1 MRKRNWNWAFCNWNK
16 EQRTKNKEQGIEIS
30 IFNLFMRRVVVT
42 GMGALTPIGNNLESY
57 WSNLQNGVSGAAPIT
72 KFDTTKFKTNFAC
85 ELKNF
90 DPKDHFDVKELRKY
104 DPFSQ
109 YALVAVDEAVKDS
122 AIDFDSLNKDRI
134 GVIWGSGNGGIQTF
148 QDQMKEYC
156 EGDGTPRFTPFFIPR
171 ILVDIASGI
180 ISIKYGLRGV
190 NFCPVSA
197 CATSNTAMIEA
208 FNYIKWGKAEMIIT
222 GGSEAAINEA
232 AIGGFS
238 SAKALSTRN
247 DSPETAS
254 RPFDVTR
261 DGFVMGEG
269 AGAMILEEYEHAI
282 KRGAKIYAEV
292 VGGGMAADA
301 YHLTGTHPEGD
312 GAVLGMNEALREAE
326 ITAEKIDYI
335 NMHATSTPLGD
346 NSELIAAKRVFG
358 ERHALSI
365 SATKSMTGHLLGA
378 AGAIEGIACV
388 MALKDQLVPPTINT
402 TDIEPDFKDLFDF
415 PMGKA
420 KKKDLTYAMSN
431 TFGFGGHIAS
441 IIFKK
446 FEG

>member
-1 MRKRNWNWAFCNWNK
+1 MK
-16 EQRTKNKEQGIEIS
+16 
-30 IFNLFMRRVVVT
+30 RVVIT
-42 GMGALTPIGNNLESY
+42 GIGALTPIGNNLNEF
-57 WSNLQNGVSGAAPIT
+57 WTNLKNGVSGAGPIT
-72 KFDTTKFKTNFAC
+72 KFDTEKFKVKFAC
-85 ELKNF
+85 ELKGY
-90 DPKDHFDVKELRKY
+90 DPKNHFDVKEIRKY

-109 YALVAVDEAVKDS
+109 YALVAVEEAVKHGN
-122 AIDFDSLNKDRI
+122 IDFDTLNKDRI

-148 QDQMKEYC
+148 QDQTKEYC
-156 EGDGTPRFTPFFIPR
+156 DGDGTPRFTPYFIPR

-197 CATSNTAMIEA
+197 CATSNTAIIEA
-208 FNYIKWGKAEMIIT
+208 FNYIKWGKADMIIT
-222 GGSEAAINEA
+222 GGSEAAITES

-238 SAKALSTRN
+238 SAKALSQRN

-254 RPFDVTR
+254 RPFDINR

-269 AGAMILEEYEHAI
+269 AGALIVEEYEHAI
-282 KRGAKIYAEV
+282 KRGAKIYGEI

-312 GAVLGMNEALREAE
+312 GAVLGMNEAMREAG
-326 ITAEKIDYI
+326 ITADQIDHI
-335 NMHATSTPLGD
+335 NMHATSTPQGD
-346 NSELIAAKRVFG
+346 NSELKAARRVFG
-358 ERHALSI
+358 DRKSLAV

-388 MALKDQLVPPTINT
+388 MALLENTVPPTINT
-402 TDIEPDFKDLFDF
+402 KDFEPEYKDLFTF
-415 PMGKA
+415 PMNKSIE
-420 KKKDLTYAMSN
+420 KEMSYAMSN

-441 IIFKK
+441 IVFKK
-446 FEG
+446 FIK

>member
-1 MRKRNWNWAFCNWNK
+1 
-16 EQRTKNKEQGIEIS
+16 
-30 IFNLFMRRVVVT
+30 MRRVVIT
-42 GMGALTPIGNNLESY
+42 GMGALTPIGLNLADY
-57 WSNLQNGVSGAAPIT
+57 WNGLKNGKSGAATIT
-72 KFDTTKFKTNFAC
+72 KFNAEKFKTTFAC
-85 ELKNF
+85 ELKGF
-90 DPKDHFDVKELRKY
+90 DPKEHFDVKEIRKY

-109 YALVAVDEAVKDS
+109 YALVSVAEAIENGK
-122 AIDFDSLNKDRI
+122 IDFEGLNKDRI

-148 QDQMKEYC
+148 QEQMTEYC

-197 CATSNTAMIEA
+197 CATSNTALIEA
-208 FNYIKWGKAEMIIT
+208 FNYIKWDKADMIIS
-222 GGSEAAINEA
+222 GGSEAAITDS

-238 SAKALSTRN
+238 SAKALSTKN
-247 DSPETAS
+247 DDPQSAS

-269 AGAMILEEYEHAI
+269 AGAMILEELEHAK
-282 KRGAKIYAEV
+282 KRGATIYGEI

-312 GAVLGMNEALREAE
+312 GAVLGMNEAIREAR
-326 ITAEKIDYI
+326 IHADQIDYI
-335 NMHATSTPLGD
+335 NMHATSTAQGD

-358 ERHALSI
+358 ERKSLSV

-388 MALKDQLVPPTINT
+388 MALQNNFVPPTINT
-402 TDIEPDFKDLFDF
+402 TEIEPDFSTLFDF
-415 PMGKA
+415 PLGNGKT
-420 KKKDLTYAMSN
+420 KEMTYAMSN

-446 FEG
+446 YSE

>member
-1 MRKRNWNWAFCNWNK
+1 MK
-16 EQRTKNKEQGIEIS
+16 
-30 IFNLFMRRVVVT
+30 RVVVT
-42 GMGALTPIGNNLESY
+42 GIGALTPIGNNLNDY
-57 WSNLQNGVSGAAPIT
+57 WNNLKIGKSGAAPIT
-72 KFDTTKFKTNFAC
+72 KFDTSKFKTTFAC
-85 ELKNF
+85 ELKGF
-90 DPKDHFDVKELRKY
+90 DPKEHFDVKEIRKY

-109 YALVAVDEAVKDS
+109 YALVAVDEAIKHGN
-122 AIDFDSLNKDRI
+122 INFDELNKDRI

-197 CATSNTAMIEA
+197 CATSNTAIIEA
-208 FNYIKWGKAEMIIT
+208 FNYIKWGKADMIIT
-222 GGSEAAINEA
+222 GGSEAAINES

-254 RPFDVTR
+254 RPFDISR

-269 AGAMILEEYEHAI
+269 AGALILEEYEHAL
-282 KRGAKIYAEV
+282 KRGATIFGEV
-292 VGGGMAADA
+292 AGAGMAADA

-326 ITAEKIDYI
+326 IKAKDIDYV

-358 ERHALSI
+358 DRNDLAI

-378 AGAIEGIACV
+378 AGAIEAIACV
-388 MALKDQLVPPTINT
+388 MAIQENIVPPTINT
-402 TDIEPDFKDLFDF
+402 LEIEPEFAGVYTF
-415 PMGKA
+415 PLNKSLN
-420 KKKDLTYAMSN
+420 KEINYAMSN

-441 IIFKK
+441 VIFKK
-446 FEG
+446 FKA

>member
-1 MRKRNWNWAFCNWNK
+1 
-16 EQRTKNKEQGIEIS
+16 
-30 IFNLFMRRVVVT
+30 MRRVVIT
-42 GMGALTPIGNNLESY
+42 GIGALTPIGNNLETY
-57 WSNLQNGVSGAAPIT
+57 WKNLKNGVSGAAPIT
-72 KFDTTKFKTNFAC
+72 KFDTSKFKTTFAC

-109 YALVAVDEAVKDS
+109 YALVAVDEAVKH
-122 AIDFDSLNKDRI
+122 ACIDFEQLNRDRI

-148 QDQMKEYC
+148 QDQMMEYC
-156 EGDGTPRFTPFFIPR
+156 SGDGTPRFTPFFIPR

-208 FNYIKWGKAEMIIT
+208 FNYIKWDKADMIIT

-269 AGAMILEEYEHAI
+269 AGAMILEEYEHAV
-282 KRGAKIYAEV
+282 KRGATIYGEI

-312 GAVLGMNEALREAE
+312 GAVLGMNEALREAG
-326 ITAEKIDYI
+326 ITADQIDYI

-346 NSELIAAKRVFG
+346 NSELIAAQRIFG
-358 ERHALSI
+358 ERKNLSV

-388 MALKDQLVPPTINT
+388 MALQNGMVPPTINT
-402 TDIEPDFKDLFDF
+402 TEIEPDFKKLFDF
-415 PMGKA
+415 PMSKA
-420 KKKDLTYAMSN
+420 VKKEMTYAMSN

-441 IIFKK
+441 VIFKK
-446 FEG
+446 FER

>member
-1 MRKRNWNWAFCNWNK
+1 
-16 EQRTKNKEQGIEIS
+16 
-30 IFNLFMRRVVVT
+30 MRRVVIT
-42 GMGALTPIGNNLESY
+42 GMGALTPIGNDLNSY
-57 WSNLQNGVSGAAPIT
+57 WNALKNGVSGAGPIT
-72 KFDTTKFKTNFAC
+72 KFDASLFKTKFAC
-85 ELKNF
+85 ELKDFN
-90 DPKDHFDVKELRKY
+90 PNAHFDVKEIRKY

-109 YALVAVDEAVKDS
+109 YALVAVAEAIENGK
-122 AIDFDSLNKDRI
+122 INFDTLNKDRI

-148 QDQMKEYC
+148 QDQMEEYC
-156 EGDGTPRFTPFFIPR
+156 SGDGTPRFTPFFIPR

-208 FNYIKWGKAEMIIT
+208 FNYIKWDKADMIIT
-222 GGSEAAINEA
+222 GGSEAAITGS

-238 SAKALSTRN
+238 SAQALSKMN
-247 DSPETAS
+247 DKPEKAS
-254 RPFDVTR
+254 RPFDVNR

-269 AGAMILEEYEHAI
+269 AGAMILEEYEHAV
-282 KRGAKIYAEV
+282 KRGATIFGEV

-312 GAVLGMNEALREAE
+312 GAVLGMKEALREAGLKPE
-326 ITAEKIDYI
+326 QIDYV
-335 NMHATSTPLGD
+335 NMHATSTPQGD
-346 NSELIAAKRVFG
+346 LSELKAARRIFG
-358 ERHALSI
+358 NNKNLSI

-388 MALKDQLVPPTINT
+388 MGLREGIVPPTINT
-402 TDIEPDFKDLFDF
+402 ETIEPDFADLYDF
-415 PMGKA
+415 PMNKGKA
-420 KKKDLTYAMSN
+420 KEMNYAMSN

-441 IIFKK
+441 IIFKRWDV
-446 FEG
+446 